1 MACRLKKAFSLRWP
15 VSREPVVA
23 ELIPTR
29 CPGPARRRTCPAHGE
44 PNDSDF
50 WQSPETLDTVRKIT
64 PDALFFDVK
73 NSCLT
78 LAVSPEKVERVVKS
92 LHNSLIS

>member
-1 MACRLKKAFSLRWP
+1 LQQSLLEQARQRLAVGSMSQSNL
-15 VSREPVVA
+15 ETIDCG
-23 ELIPTR
+23 LISVI
-29 CPGPARRRTCPAHGE
+29 GSG
-44 PNDSDF
+44 F

>member
-1 MACRLKKAFSLRWP
+1 VRRAAARALSQSNLETIDCG
-15 VSREPVVA
+15 
-23 ELIPTR
+23 LISVI
-29 CPGPARRRTCPAHGE
+29 GSG
-44 PNDSDF
+44 F